1 LKLSPAAK
9 EIVNLSRRHR
19 LTYRELI
26 RASADARTY
35 LKLKRPNEGRKL
47 PHLLTDEQLKR
58 FYSVIDN
65 VGNLR
70 DQIMLRLLFYTGIR
84 VNELVSIRMGDVD
97 LTQCKIYIESGK
109 GDKDRYILFPEGF
122 RLTIQ
127 TYIQTYLWRGVK
139 GVRVDVGSTYL
150 FESQLHKQLTTRRVQ
165 QIVQYY
171 AAAAE
176 IPTHVHP
183 HLLRHQLLTYLT
195 KEGVPDS
202 AIQLISGHAS
212 KKSLERYQHIGLGDV
227 AGKYQDAVRKLEI

>member
-1 LKLSPAAK
+1 MKLSPAAK
-9 EIVNLSRRHR
+9 EIVNLARRYR
-19 LTYRELI
+19 LTYQELI
-26 RASADARTY
+26 RASHDARKH
-35 LKLKRPNEGRKL
+35 LKLKRPNGGRKL

-58 FYSVIDN
+58 FYSVIDKA
-65 VGNLR
+65 GNLR

-84 VNELVSIRMGDVD
+84 VNELVNIKVEDVD
-97 LTQCKIYIESGK
+97 LAQCKIYIGSGK

-122 RLTIQ
+122 RLT
-127 TYIQTYLWRGVK
+127 IQTYLWRGVK

-165 QIVQYY
+165 QIVQDY
-171 AAAAE
+171 AVAAE

-183 HLLRHQLLTYLT
+183 HLLRHQMLTFLT

-212 KKSLERYQHIGLGDV
+212 KHSLERYQHMSLGDV
-227 AGKYQDAVRKLEI
+227 EGKYQDAVKKLGI